1 MILDF
6 FFSSSVE
13 RKKNCFASGKKK
25 KKKVLVE
32 LPFKNKSI
40 YDVVLSDDA
49 VLDIFLEIV
58 WSF

>member
-1 MILDF
+1 M
-6 FFSSSVE
+6 
-13 RKKNCFASGKKK
+13 
-25 KKKVLVE
+25 E

-49 VLDIFLEIV
+49 VLDIFVEIV

>member
-6 FFSSSVE
+6 FFSSVE
-13 RKKNCFASGKKK
+13 RKNIFFASGTKK

-49 VLDIFLEIV
+49 VLDIFVEIV